1 MDRRRIL
8 LVAAVLVAALG
19 GLLVFLYVQGADSRA
34 EDRFDTVEVLKATA
48 IIEPGETIEDA
59 QAAGK
64 LTLAGVGQDQL
75 LNGYQTDTA
84 AIAGTQAMQT
94 IYPGEQIVADKFGAG
109 GAAATSALQIPDDKI
124 AISVNLTDP
133 SRVAGFVNPGS
144 EVAIFVSGTL
154 EGTTA
159 DGAAA
164 SQNITRLL
172 LPRVTVI
179 GVGNT
184 TPISTTTTDETGAS
198 TTEQLPR
205 TLLTLSL
212 SQRDAE
218 KVLYAAGNGELAFG
232 LLTEESAVSPGPA
245 MTVNE
250 LFK

>member
-19 GLLVFLYVQGADSRA
+19 AVMVFLYVQGADSRA
-34 EDRFDTVEVLKATA
+34 EKRFDTVEVLEATA

-64 LTLAGVGQDQL
+64 LAIAEVAQDQL
-75 LNGYQTDTA
+75 LNGYQTNTDG
-84 AIAGTQAMQT
+84 IAGTKAMQT
-94 IYPGEQIVADKFGAG
+94 IYPGEQIVSDKFGAG
-109 GAAATSALQIPDDKI
+109 AAAGSALPIPDDKI

-144 EVAIFVSGTL
+144 EVAIFLTGTN
-154 EGTTA
+154 ETDGT
-159 DGAAA
+159 GY
-164 SQNITRLL
+164 SRLL
-172 LPRVTVI
+172 LPRVSVL

-184 TPISTTTTDETGAS
+184 TPVSTTTTDETGAS

-205 TLLTLSL
+205 TLLTISVD
-212 SQRDAE
+212 QRQAE
-218 KVLYAAGNGELAFG
+218 KVLFAQGNGELAFG
-232 LLTEESAVSPGPA
+232 LLTESSLVNPGEA
-245 MTVNE
+245 MTFDQ

>member
-19 GLLVFLYVQGADSRA
+19 AVMVFLYVQGADSRA
-34 EDRFDTVEVLKATA
+34 EERFDTVEVLKATA

-64 LTLAGVGQDQL
+64 LAIAEVTRDQL
-75 LNGYQTDTA
+75 LNGYQTNTDG
-84 AIAGTQAMQT
+84 IAGTKAMQT
-94 IYPGEQIVADKFGAG
+94 IYPGEQIVSDKFGAG
-109 GAAATSALQIPDDKI
+109 VAAGSALPIPDDKI

-144 EVAIFVSGTL
+144 EVAIFLTGTD
-154 EGTTA
+154 EG
-159 DGAAA
+159 DGTGY
-164 SQNITRLL
+164 SRLL
-172 LPRVTVI
+172 LPRVSVL

-184 TPISTTTTDETGAS
+184 TPVSTTTTDETGAS

-205 TLLTLSL
+205 TLLTISVD
-212 SQRDAE
+212 QRQAE
-218 KVLYAAGNGELAFG
+218 KVLFAQGNGELAFG
-232 LLTEESAVSPGPA
+232 LLTESSLVNPGEA
-245 MTVNE
+245 MTFDL

>member
-1 MDRRRIL
+1 M
-8 LVAAVLVAALG
+8 VAAVLVAALG

-34 EDRFDTVEVLKATA
+34 EERFDTVEVLKATA
-48 IIEPGETIEDA
+48 IIEPGEKIEDA

-64 LTLAGVGQDQL
+64 LALSSVAQDEL
-75 LNGYQTDTA
+75 LPGYQTNTET
-84 AIAGTQAMQT
+84 IAGTTALQR
-94 IYPGEQIVADKFGAG
+94 IYPGEQIVADKFGTG
-109 GAAATSALQIPDDKI
+109 GTATSALVIPDDKI

-154 EGTTA
+154 EGLTTNGA
-159 DGAAA
+159 DA
-164 SQNITRLL
+164 SVPITRLL
-172 LPRVTVI
+172 LPRVTVL

-205 TLLTLSL
+205 TLLTLSV

-232 LLTEESAVSPGPA
+232 LLTENSAVSPGPA

-250 LFK
+250 LFQ

>member
-8 LVAAVLVAALG
+8 LVVAVLIAAMGAVLVFVYAK
-19 GLLVFLYVQGADSRA
+19 GADSRA
-34 EDRFDTVEVLKATA
+34 EERFDTVEVLEATA
-48 IIEPGETIEDA
+48 MIEAGETIEDA

-64 LTLAGVGQDQL
+64 LTLASVTQDQL
-75 LNGYQTDTA
+75 LNGYQTDTST
-84 AIAGTQAMQT
+84 IAGTKAMQT
-94 IYPGEQIVADKFGAG
+94 IYPGEQIVADKFSAGAV
-109 GAAATSALQIPDDKI
+109 AASSALQIPDDKI

-154 EGTTA
+154 ETVTA
-159 DGAAA
+159 EGAGP
-164 SQNITRLL
+164 SLPITRLL
-172 LPRVTVI
+172 LPRVTVL

-205 TLLTLSL
+205 TLLTISV

-218 KVLYAAGNGELAFG
+218 KVLYAAGNGDLAFG
-232 LLTEESAVSPGPA
+232 LLTEKSSVTPGPA

-250 LFK
+250 LFQ

>member
-19 GLLVFLYVQGADSRA
+19 AVMVFLYVQGADSRA
-34 EDRFDTVEVLKATA
+34 EKRFDTVEVLKATA

-64 LTLAGVGQDQL
+64 LAIAEVTQDQL
-75 LNGYQTDTA
+75 LNGYQTNTDG
-84 AIAGTQAMQT
+84 IAGTKAMQT
-94 IYPGEQIVADKFGAG
+94 IYPGEQIVSDKFGAG
-109 GAAATSALQIPDDKI
+109 AAAGSALPIPDDKI

-144 EVAIFVSGTL
+144 EVAIFLTGTD
-154 EGTTA
+154 ETDGT
-159 DGAAA
+159 GY
-164 SQNITRLL
+164 SRLL
-172 LPRVTVI
+172 LPRVSVL

-184 TPISTTTTDETGAS
+184 TPVSTTTTDETGAS

-205 TLLTLSL
+205 TLLTISVD
-212 SQRDAE
+212 QRQAE
-218 KVLYAAGNGELAFG
+218 KVLFAQGNGELAFG
-232 LLTEESAVSPGPA
+232 LLTESSLVNPGEA
-245 MTVNE
+245 MTFDQ

>member
-19 GLLVFLYVQGADSRA
+19 AVMVFLYVQGADSRA
-34 EDRFDTVEVLKATA
+34 EERFDTVEVLEATA

-64 LTLAGVGQDQL
+64 LAIAEVTRDQL
-75 LNGYQTDTA
+75 LNGYQTNTDG
-84 AIAGTQAMQT
+84 IAGTKAMQT
-94 IYPGEQIVADKFGAG
+94 IYPGEQIVSDKFGAG
-109 GAAATSALQIPDDKI
+109 VAAGSALPIPDDKI

-144 EVAIFVSGTL
+144 EVAIFLTGTD
-154 EGTTA
+154 EG
-159 DGAAA
+159 DGTGY
-164 SQNITRLL
+164 SRLL
-172 LPRVTVI
+172 LPRVSVL

-184 TPISTTTTDETGAS
+184 TPVSTTTTDETGAS

-205 TLLTLSL
+205 TLLTISVD
-212 SQRDAE
+212 QRQAE
-218 KVLYAAGNGELAFG
+218 KVLFAQGNGELAFG
-232 LLTEESAVSPGPA
+232 LLTESSLVNPGEA
-245 MTVNE
+245 MTFDL

>member
-1 MDRRRIL
+1 MMDRRRIL

-34 EDRFDTVEVLKATA
+34 EERFDTVDVLKATA
-48 IIEPGETIEDA
+48 IIEAGESIEDA

-64 LTLAGVGQDQL
+64 LTLAAVAQDQL

-84 AIAGTQAMQT
+84 AIAGTTAMQT
-94 IYPGEQIVADKFGAG
+94 IYPGEQIVADKFGT
-109 GAAATSALQIPDDKI
+109 GAVATSALPIPDDKM

-144 EVAIFVSGTL
+144 EVAIFLTGTDA
-154 EGTTA
+154 GT
-159 DGAAA
+159 GGGF
-164 SQNITRLL
+164 SRLL
-172 LPRVTVI
+172 LPRVSVL

-184 TPISTTTTDETGAS
+184 TPVSTTTTDETGAS

-205 TLLTLSL
+205 TLLTISVD
-212 SQRDAE
+212 QRQAE
-218 KVLYAAGNGELAFG
+218 KILFAQGNGELAFG
-232 LLTEESAVSPGPA
+232 LLTESSIVNPGEA
-245 MTVNE
+245 MTFDL